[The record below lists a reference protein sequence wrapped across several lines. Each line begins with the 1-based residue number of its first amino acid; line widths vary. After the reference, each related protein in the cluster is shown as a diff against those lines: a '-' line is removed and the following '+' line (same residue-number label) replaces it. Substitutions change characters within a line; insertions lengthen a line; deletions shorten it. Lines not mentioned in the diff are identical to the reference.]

1 MAEYDAIIVGA
12 GHNGLVT
19 AGYLARAGARVLVLE
34 RRGLVGG
41 ACVTEEPW
49 PGFKISTFGYAAG
62 LLRPKIVDD
71 LELKR
76 FGYRPILCDP
86 QGFAP
91 FPDGRSLTFWLDEEK
106 TQREIA
112 RFSSRDAAAYPR
124 YLAWWDG
131 ILDQIEPILL
141 APPVP
146 LGAMLQGWSGGDPQQ
161 LLKDLF
167 LQSAADLLDQWFESV
182 ELKGVLASS
191 SIIGT
196 FAGPRTP
203 GTAYILA
210 HNNVGILD
218 GHRRIWGL
226 SEGGMGGITQAMARS
241 AAHHGAEIRT
251 SAGVRRILVE
261 GGRAVGV
268 ETEAGATHRARVI
281 VSSLDLQQTFL
292 HLVPEDAVDLG
303 FRLRVR
309 KIRSEGACLKFNAAL
324 DRLPHYTAAAD
335 PTRLSGALDVAPS
348 IDYLERA
355 YDEGKYGRFSRRP
368 YIDIYHQS
376 LLDPTVAP
384 PGKHTMTCF
393 VQYAP
398 SELREQRWDEARPQV
413 AETVLDTLQ
422 EYAPD
427 IRETVRAWQVITP
440 QDIEEMLGM
449 TGGNIDQGDITPDQ
463 LFSFR
468 PIPGWTSYRTPLP
481 GLYLCGCATH
491 PGGGVLGAPGHN
503 AAQVILSDWNGAR
516 AGAPPAQGLAVP
528 L

>member
-1 MAEYDAIIVGA
+1 MAEFDAIVVGA

-19 AGYLARAGARVLVLE
+19 AGYLSRAGLRVLVLE
-34 RRGLVGG
+34 KRGIVGG
-41 ACVTEEPW
+41 ACVTEETW
-49 PGFKISTFGYAAG
+49 PGYKLSTFGYAAG
-62 LLRPKIVDD
+62 LLRPKIVED

-86 QGFAP
+86 QGFSP

-106 TQREIA
+106 TQQEIA
-112 RFSSRDAAAYPR
+112 KFSKRDAEAYPK
-124 YLAWWDG
+124 YLAWWDT

-146 LGAMLQGWSGGDPQQ
+146 LGEMLNSWTGGDPQV

-167 LQSAADLLDQWFESV
+167 LQSAADLLDGWFESE

-218 GHRRIWGL
+218 GHRRIWGIA
-226 SEGGMGGITQAMARS
+226 EGGMGGITQAMARA
-241 AAHHGAEIRT
+241 AAHFGAQIRT
-251 SAGVRRILVE
+251 SAGVRQILVE

-268 ETEAGATHRARVI
+268 LTDSGEVHRAPIV
-281 VSSLDLQQTFL
+281 VSSLDLKQTFL
-292 HLVPEDAVDLG
+292 HLLPERAVDLG
-303 FRLRVR
+303 FRLRVQ
-309 KIRSEGACLKFNAAL
+309 KIRNEGACLKFNAAL

-335 PTRLSGALDVAPS
+335 TSRLSGALDIAPS
-348 IDYLERA
+348 IDYLEHA
-355 YDEGKYGRFSRRP
+355 YDEAKYGRFSSRP

-376 LLDPTVAP
+376 LLDPSVAP

-393 VQYAP
+393 VEYAP
-398 SELREQRWDEARPQV
+398 TELRGASWNDVRSQV
-413 AETVLDTLQ
+413 ADTVLDTLQ

-427 IRETVRAWQVITP
+427 IRETVRAWQVVTP
-440 QDIEEMLGM
+440 QDIEQLLGM

-503 AAQVILSDWNGAR
+503 AAQIILADRSSLRGDSG
-516 AGAPPAQGLAVP
+516 AGAVLPASA
-528 L
+528 